1 MATKQGVIENIG
13 DYQMI
18 FGSDANNTLTGNDN
32 ANIFLHQ
39 GSSNDTIKNFDASTD
54 VILLEKG
61 KVAQTS
67 KSSNGKDVILK
78 ISDGKTSL
86 GKITIK
92 NAADSDIN
100 VYDDEKIADAKEV
113 FSELTTAYASSVIK
127 TFNEDADIQSILKDG
142 EKSSVLAE
150 IKKVN
155 PELAANIA
163 NALKLSYESGISYLN
178 QRSNGNEFSNDDGN
192 NNLDGLDAFNNIL
205 STVDVEAT
213 ALSELSTFGTAG
225 KISGA
230 ALSRVTTPL
239 SVAMSF
245 GTCVAY
251 DSLLYSENVQ
261 GWIDSGSL
269 GDTQFQK
276 LALIREQNSQIFD
289 GAAKSHINLAC
300 TIGSLVT
307 TGIMG
312 AVGVVGA
319 PIVITAGAFCA
330 ASFAL
335 GWAYDNFVAKKL
347 NDEANNFHD
356 NLANNFNDIV
366 DEEEETKPG
375 EDTLPGDD
383 TKSDDEKP
391 AGRLKSA
398 IESGTDYGKL
408 NYVKYVAPH
417 YYYVE
422 VYSTGYYIRN
432 NSTNYVMYKYGDKW
446 DYPRIKYID
455 GEFPTVSGSGA
466 NLQGSAGNDTV
477 YNSGDSVTIS
487 TGAGNDSVRNEG
499 NKVTINTGA
508 GNDYVDN
515 RGSSVTINTGDGNDT
530 VYNSGDSVTID
541 TGAGNDT
548 VYNSGDSVTIDG
560 GAGKDYIYISGGS
573 DISVNGGS
581 GNDTIKNIKSY
592 VTIDG
597 GEDKDYIYNE
607 INASL
612 TVIDGGKG
620 NDTVQN
626 YADYVTISGGDE
638 NDLINNRGGENV
650 SINGGAGNDS
660 IRNTGSDI
668 TISGGAGDDTIKI
681 VYGDNILINY
691 TKGDGNDRI
700 YGFGYLSTLKIG
712 DGKKN
717 TYTTVKSGSD
727 VIVKVGDGKITLKGA
742 AYLDELNIE
751 GTDSAYL
758 TLKNGSSAKQTIGAS
773 IKTAD
778 ASKCTQAFRLT
789 GNKLANTILGGSQND
804 TFFGGNGNDSIVGNA
819 GNDKLYGQNGA
830 DTLDG
835 GAGND
840 TLTGGKGKD
849 LFVYNGGN
857 DVITDYS
864 AGDRIFINA
873 DAISSKLNGSDA
885 VFIVG
890 KNTLTVKNVGRSEL
904 TLVDAEGSE
913 LTTIIGSA
921 IYDDEYDSKVTLA
934 SGIEIGDASER
945 SIAINVS
952 GNALDNTIIGSLKN
966 DTLYGANGNDYL
978 IGGIGNDKIYG
989 QNGDD
994 ILWGGIG
1001 NDTLVGGNG
1010 ADTFIYRSGDGK
1022 DVISG
1027 FDSKDTLTFDN
1038 LAFTTAY
1045 SKPKGTVT
1053 FNVSGG
1059 SVTLKDFTATTFHI
1073 NDDTYKI
1080 SGTKLVKK

>member
-1 MATKQGVIENIG
+1 M
-13 DYQMI
+13 
-18 FGSDANNTLTGNDN
+18 
-32 ANIFLHQ
+32 
-39 GSSNDTIKNFDASTD
+39 
-54 VILLEKG
+54 
-61 KVAQTS
+61 
-67 KSSNGKDVILK
+67 
-78 ISDGKTSL
+78 
-86 GKITIK
+86 
-92 NAADSDIN
+92 
-100 VYDDEKIADAKEV
+100 
-113 FSELTTAYASSVIK
+113 
-127 TFNEDADIQSILKDG
+127 
-142 EKSSVLAE
+142 LAE

-178 QRSNGNEFSNDDGN
+178 QHSNGNEFSNDDGTSSSKN
-192 NNLDGLDAFNNIL
+192 NNLDGLEAFNDIL

-230 ALSRVTTPL
+230 VLSRVTTPL

-245 GTCVAY
+245 GTCIAY

-289 GAAKSHINLAC
+289 GTAKSHINLAC
-300 TIGSLVT
+300 TIGGLVT

-319 PIVITAGAFCA
+319 PIFITAGVFCA

-356 NLANNFNDIV
+356 NLTNNFNDIV
-366 DEEEETKPG
+366 EEEEETKPG
-375 EDTLPGDD
+375 DETLP
-383 TKSDDEKP
+383 SDENP
-391 AGRLKSA
+391 SGRLKSA

-408 NYVKYVAPH
+408 NYDKYVAPH
-417 YYYVE
+417 YYYVG
-422 VYSTGYYIRN
+422 VHSTGYYIEN
-432 NSTNYVMYKYGDKW
+432 DSYNYVMYKYGNEW
-446 DYPRIKYID
+446 DHPRIYSKDGSRRDERGNYYDYKYID
-455 GEFPTVSGSGA
+455 GSHPTVSGSGA
-466 NLQGSAGNDTV
+466 NLQGSAGND
-477 YNSGDSVTIS
+477 SVVNYGS
-487 TGAGNDSVRNEG
+487 T
-499 NKVTINTGA
+499 VTINTGA
-508 GNDYVDN
+508 GNDSVLN
-515 RGSSVTINTGDGNDT
+515 NVNMNLVTISTGDGNDT
-530 VYNSGDSVTID
+530 VGNYGDSVTID
-541 TGAGNDT
+541 TGAGNDSIHI
-548 VYNSGDSVTIDG
+548 N
-560 GAGKDYIYISGGS
+560 AGSY
-573 DISVNGGS
+573 ISVNGGS
-581 GNDTIKNIKSY
+581 DRDYIKNSTSY
-592 VTIDG
+592 VT
-597 GEDKDYIYNE
+597 
-607 INASL
+607 
-612 TVIDGGKG
+612 IDGGKG
-620 NDTVQN
+620 NDTIQN

-668 TISGGAGDDTIKI
+668 TISGGAGNDTIKI

-691 TKGDGNDRI
+691 TEGDGNDKI

-712 DGKKN
+712 DDKKN

-758 TLKNGSSAKQTIGAS
+758 TLKNGSSAKQTIGAA
-773 IKTAD
+773 IKVAD
-778 ASKCTQAFRLT
+778 ASKCSKAFRLT
-789 GNKLANTILGGSQND
+789 GNKLANTILGGSKND

-835 GAGND
+835 GLGND
-840 TLTGGKGKD
+840 TLIGGKGKD
-849 LFVYNGGN
+849 LFIYNGGN

-873 DAISSKLNGSDA
+873 DAISSKLNDSDA

-921 IYDDEYDSKVTLA
+921 IYDDECNSKVTLA

-952 GNALDNTIIGSLKN
+952 GNALNNTIIGSLKN

-1027 FDSKDTLTFDN
+1027 FDNKDTLTFDN

-1080 SGTKLVKK
+1080 SGSKFKKQ

>member
-13 DYQMI
+13 DYQLI
-18 FGSDANNTLTGNDN
+18 FGSDADNTLTGNDN

-39 GSSNDTIKNFDASTD
+39 GSSNDTIENFNPSTD

-61 KVAQTS
+61 KVTQSS

-78 ISDGKTSL
+78 ISDGNTSL

-92 NAADSDIN
+92 NAANSDIN
-100 VYDDEKIADAKEV
+100 VYDDEKIADAKEI
-113 FSELTTAYASSVIK
+113 FSELTAAYASSAIK
-127 TFNEDADIQSILKDG
+127 TFKENDDIQSILNDG
-142 EKSSVLAE
+142 ENSAVLAE
-150 IKKVN
+150 IKAIN

-163 NALKLSYESGISYLN
+163 NSLKLSYETGISYLN
-178 QRSNGNEFSNDDGN
+178 QHSSENVAYNVPEN

-230 ALSRVTTPL
+230 ALSKVTTPL
-239 SVAMSF
+239 SVAISL
-245 GTCVAY
+245 GTCIAY

-261 GWIDSGSL
+261 DWIDSGSH
-269 GDTQFQK
+269 GDTQLQK
-276 LALIREQNSQIFD
+276 LALIREQNSEIFD
-289 GAAKSHINLAC
+289 GTAKSHINLAC
-300 TIGSLVT
+300 TIGGLVT

-312 AVGVVGA
+312 AAGVVGA

-347 NDEANNFHD
+347 NDTANNFH
-356 NLANNFNDIV
+356 NELENNFNDIV
-366 DEEEETKPG
+366 NDEKENKSD
-375 EDTLPGDD
+375 EDTLKGDD

-391 AGRLKSA
+391 ADRLKSA
-398 IESGTDYGKL
+398 IESGNDYGKL

-417 YYYVE
+417 YYYVG
-422 VYSTGYYIRN
+422 VHSTGYEISN
-432 NSTNYVMYKYGDKW
+432 GSTNNVMYKYGNEW
-446 DYPRIKYID
+446 DCPRIYD
-455 GEFPTVSGSGA
+455 DNGSWSYDYQTVSGSGA
-466 NLQGSAGNDTV
+466 NLQGSSGNDTV
-477 YNSGDSVTIS
+477 QNDADKVKIN
-487 TGAGNDSVRNEG
+487 TGAGNDSVRNYYLG
-499 NKVTINTGA
+499 NDCTINTGDGNDSVENSGDSVKINTGA
-508 GNDYVDN
+508 GNDYVGVDIHFFSSDYV
-515 RGSSVTINTGDGNDT
+515 SSVK
-530 VYNSGDSVTID
+530 ID
-541 TGAGNDT
+541 AGAGND
-548 VYNSGDSVTIDG
+548 S
-560 GAGKDYIYISGGS
+560 IYINNSS
-573 DISVNGGS
+573 DISVNGG
-581 GNDTIKNIKSY
+581 DDRDYIKNSSSY

-597 GEDKDYIYNE
+597 G
-607 INASL
+607 
-612 TVIDGGKG
+612 KG
-620 NDTVQN
+620 NDKIQN

-638 NDLINNRGGENV
+638 NDFINNRGGENI

-691 TKGDGNDRI
+691 TEGDGNDKI

-712 DGKKN
+712 DGKKD

-727 VIVKVGDGKITLKGA
+727 VIVKVKDSKITLKSA
-742 AYLDELNIE
+742 AYLDKLNIK

-758 TLKNGSSAKQTIGAS
+758 TLKNGSAAKQTIGAS
-773 IKTAD
+773 IKVAD
-778 ASKCTQAFRLT
+778 ASKCTKAFRLT
-789 GNKLANTILGGSQND
+789 GNKLANTLLGGSKND

-849 LFVYNGGN
+849 LFVFNGGN

-864 AGDRIFINA
+864 AGDRIFI
-873 DAISSKLNGSDA
+873 DSDVISSTLNGSDA
-885 VFIVG
+885 VFVVG

-913 LTTIIGSA
+913 LTTIIGSV
-921 IYDDEYDSKVTLA
+921 IYDDECNSKVTLA
-934 SGIEIGDASER
+934 SGIEIGDATER
-945 SIAINVS
+945 KMAINVV
-952 GNALDNTIIGSLKN
+952 GNTLDNTIIGSLKN
-966 DTLYGANGNDYL
+966 DTIYGANGNDYL
-978 IGGIGNDKIYG
+978 IGGSGNDKIYG

-994 ILWGGIG
+994 TLWGGAG
-1001 NDTLVGGNG
+1001 NDTLYGSNG
-1010 ADTFIYRSGDGK
+1010 ADIFLYNLGDGK

-1027 FDSKDTLTFDN
+1027 FDSKDTLTLDG
-1038 LAFTTAY
+1038 LDFTSSY
-1045 SKPKGTVT
+1045 KNSVVT
-1053 FNVSGG
+1053 LKLSGG
-1059 SVTLKDFTATTFHI
+1059 SVILKDFTTKTFHI
-1073 NDDTYKI
+1073 NNDTYKI
-1080 SGTKLVKK
+1080 SGIKLVKQ